1 MLEVHNRFAAKF
13 TKRDGT
19 LAKRARMRAREAWK
33 RSLAG
38 RANGTIDAWYG
49 CNLFDEM
56 IDYAVNFTFP
66 WCTTFLL
73 RYSNRLLTT
82 DLCHSLESEF
92 RGHVRCSRHS

>member
-1 MLEVHNRFAAKF
+1 MLEVHNRFAARP
-13 TKRDGT
+13 TERDAT
-19 LAKRARMRAREAWK
+19 LSKRARMRAREAWK

-66 WCTTFLL
+66 WCTTFFL
-73 RYSNRLLTT
+73 RYYNRSLTT
-82 DLCHSLESEF
+82 DLCYSFKSEL
-92 RGHVRCSRHS
+92 RGHV